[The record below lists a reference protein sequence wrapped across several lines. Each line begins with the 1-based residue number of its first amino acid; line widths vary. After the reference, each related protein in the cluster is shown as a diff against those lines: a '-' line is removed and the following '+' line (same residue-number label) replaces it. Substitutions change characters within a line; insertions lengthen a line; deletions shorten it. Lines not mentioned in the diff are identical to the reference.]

1 MYLPIAA
8 IILVVFVIF
17 ITIYASVRIEK
28 LKKDKRK
35 SEEEI
40 IRLSKNQHNEG
51 IVDGYIPLELFSN
64 LQKLGFLEYDI
75 VADRFNY
82 MNPELKAPDNFDWE
96 QYLERMHPDD
106 RETPEKFMLDVK
118 ANKVKEMK
126 ICYRFMPHIAT
137 EYEWFDTIFFVSERD
152 KEGNPLKVLKL
163 FWIITEEKNR
173 ELKLV
178 SYLDFYELALSKL
191 SVYLALYTVV
201 NDKLVISND
210 DSTEDCSLKDY
221 VDKIIHPDDWKVFWD
236 TFHSYINKGYIE
248 NQTFNIRFR
257 VSGNSLKS
265 FEWVDFTGAAVEA
278 TESGKIT
285 KIAGI
290 GQIITERLAQ
300 EAKLKESKEMLELSL
315 KASNIVPWEFIL
327 DKEECHSPNLQS
339 VTPNSAI
346 SLNSYLTEFISP
358 EYRQEVSNI
367 VNQIRKGE
375 KDTIDVKIR
384 EKTVATGKEE
394 WVHMLGQVSKEENNT
409 VKKAFGVMRLISKE
423 VEHEQELI
431 RLRNLAEE
439 SNRLK
444 STFLANMS
452 HEIRTPLNAIV
463 GFSKLIPTAETQE
476 EADEFNRII
485 TVNNDLLLQLIN
497 DILDLSK
504 IEAGQMEFSD
514 QEIDFVTMLSD
525 IYQSY
530 QNRIKEGITFEREI
544 PDGQLNIFA
553 DKNRISQVITNF
565 LNNAIK
571 FTQKGNITLGYSHLG
586 KEIRVFVRDTGI
598 GITKENQAKI
608 FDRFTKLNSHVQGT
622 GLGLSISQTIIE
634 RYQGKIGVDSEE
646 GKGSEFWFTLP
657 EKPIG
662 RKSEK

>member
-1 MYLPIAA
+1 MSFPIVT
-8 IILVVFVIF
+8 ITFIVFVI
-17 ITIYASVRIEK
+17 TLAIYAVFRIEK
-28 LKKDKRK
+28 LKKDNKK
-35 SEEEI
+35 SKEKLTQ
-40 IRLSKNQHNEG
+40 LSKNQSNDG
-51 IVDGYIPLELFSN
+51 IIDGHIPLKLFAT

-75 VADRFNY
+75 VTDRFNY
-82 MNPELKAPDNFDWE
+82 MNPELKAPDNFNWE
-96 QYLERMHPDD
+96 QYLDRMHPDD
-106 RETPEKFMLDVK
+106 REMPAKFMNDVK
-118 ANKVKEMK
+118 ANKINEMK
-126 ICYRFMPHIAT
+126 ICYRFMPHVAT

-173 ELKLV
+173 ELKIV
-178 SYLDFYELALSKL
+178 SYLDFYELALSRL

-210 DSTEDCSLKDY
+210 DNTEDCSLKEY
-221 VDKIIHPDDWKVFWD
+221 IDKVVHPADWEDFW
-236 TFHSYINKGYIE
+236 TSFRSYLDKGYVE
-248 NQTFNIRFR
+248 NSTFTIKFR
-257 VSGNSLKS
+257 IVGANEES
-265 FEWVDFTGAAVEA
+265 FEWVEFTGAAVEA
-278 TESGKIT
+278 TESGQIT

-290 GQIITERLAQ
+290 GQIITEKLAQ
-300 EAKLKESKEMLELSL
+300 EAKVKESKEMLEFSL

-327 DKEECHSPNLQS
+327 DKEKCYSPNLLPVS
-339 VTPNSAI
+339 SDATI
-346 SLNSYLTEFISP
+346 SLDNYLTEFISP
-358 EYRQEVSNI
+358 EYRQEVLSI
-367 VNQIRKGE
+367 VDQIRKGE
-375 KDTIDVKIR
+375 KETIDIKIR

-394 WVHMLGQVSKEENNT
+394 WVHMVGQVIREENHS
-409 VKKAFGVMRLISKE
+409 VKKAFGVMRFISKE
-423 VEHEQELI
+423 VEREQELI
-431 RLRNLAEE
+431 RLRDLAEE

-485 TVNNDLLLQLIN
+485 TVNNELLLQLIN

-514 QEIDFVTMLSD
+514 QKIDFVTMLHD

-530 QNRIKEGITFEREI
+530 QTRIKEGVTFEQEI

-553 DKNRISQVITNF
+553 DKNRISQVVTNF

-571 FTQKGNITLGYSHLG
+571 FTQKGSITIGYSHTG
-586 KEIRVFVRDTGI
+586 NEIRVFVRDTGI
-598 GITKENQAKI
+598 GISKENQAKI

-622 GLGLSISQTIIE
+622 GLGLSISQTIVE
-634 RYQGKIGVDSEE
+634 RYNGTIGVESKE

-657 EKPIG
+657 AKPI
-662 RKSEK
+662 EN